1 MKVLLTGASGFVGS
15 HILDVLCER
24 EVPTVLLLR
33 NSSSRRFIEP
43 HLPRVE
49 LRFGSLEDSASL
61 KNALAGV
68 THVVHCAG
76 IIKARHRSEFDRINV
91 GGTRWIVEAVNAHRP
106 SVRRL
111 VYISSVAAGGPGT
124 SSAPMLE
131 RNEPRPVS
139 AYGRS
144 KLASELEVSRACSA
158 EYVIVRPAA
167 VYGPRDTSFLSLF
180 KAVNRGF
187 APRFGRHRQ
196 ELNLVYVRDLAEI
209 VVTLLSHDGAGGLTV
224 NVACPEVVTGD
235 QLCDSI
241 AAVLGVRIR
250 ELTIPLGVV
259 RLVCWIATAA
269 SAVTRSPSIIGLD
282 KYRELTAPGWVCD
295 TTRLTREL
303 RLECPTRLQDGIQ
316 ATAKWYREH
325 GWV

>member
-24 EVPTVLLLR
+24 EVPTVVLLR
-33 NSSSRRFIEP
+33 NSSSRRFIESR
-43 HLPRVE
+43 LARVE
-49 LRFGSLEDSASL
+49 VRFGSLEDVQGL
-61 KNALAGV
+61 KTALADV
-68 THVVHCAG
+68 THVIHCAG
-76 IIKARHRSEFDRINV
+76 IVKARHRSEFDHVNV
-91 GGTRWIVEAVNAHRP
+91 GGTRRIVEAVNAHQT
-106 SVRRL
+106 SARRL

-124 SSAPMLE
+124 SSAPMTE
-131 RNEPRPVS
+131 TNDPRPVS

-180 KAVNRGF
+180 KAVNRGI
-187 APRFGRHRQ
+187 APRFGRRRQ

-209 VVTLLSHDGAGGLTV
+209 VVALLSHAGASGLTV
-224 NVACPEVVTGD
+224 NVASPEVVTGD
-235 QLCDSI
+235 QLCEAI
-241 AAVLGVRIR
+241 ASVLGVRFR
-250 ELTIPLGVV
+250 ELTIPLAVV
-259 RLVCWIATAA
+259 RLVCWLATAA
-269 SAVTRSPSIIGLD
+269 SVVTRRPSIFGLD

-303 RLECPTRLQDGIQ
+303 RLECPTRLHDGIR

>member
-33 NSSSRRFIEP
+33 NSSNRRFIESR
-43 HLPRVE
+43 LPQVE
-49 LRFGSLEDSASL
+49 VRFGSLEDGSSL

-76 IIKARHRSEFDRINV
+76 IVKARHGSEFDHINT
-91 GGTRWIVEAVNAHRP
+91 GGTRRVVEAVNAYRP
-106 SVRRL
+106 TVRRL

-124 SSAPMLE
+124 SSAPMKE
-131 RNEPRPVS
+131 TNEPRPVS

-180 KAVNRGF
+180 KAVNRGI
-187 APRFGRHRQ
+187 APRFGRHGQ

-209 VVTLLSHDGAGGLTV
+209 VVSLLSHAGAGGLTV
-224 NVACPEVVTGD
+224 NVAHPEVVTGD
-235 QLCDSI
+235 QLCNTI

-259 RLVCWIATAA
+259 RLVCWLATAA
-269 SAVTRSPSIIGLD
+269 SAVTRRPSILGLD
-282 KYRELTAPGWVCD
+282 KYNELTAPGWVCD
-295 TTRLTREL
+295 TTLLTREL
-303 RLECPTRLQDGIQ
+303 RLECPTRLKDGIQ

-325 GWV
+325 RWI